1 MFFLYSVRNL
11 IMADVDLRNMLCATR
26 QHLAVLVLL
35 MSSIFFFPPPL
46 LQNIVLTQNYIMIMF
61 WKVQQIFAL
70 KFKFIFLFHYF
81 LSPENVLSTA

>member
-35 MSSIFFFPPPL
+35 MSSIFFFPSS
-46 LQNIVLTQNYIMIMF
+46 
-61 WKVQQIFAL
+61 
-70 KFKFIFLFHYF
+70 
-81 LSPENVLSTA
+81 SPEHCIDTKLHNGYVLEGTTNFCP